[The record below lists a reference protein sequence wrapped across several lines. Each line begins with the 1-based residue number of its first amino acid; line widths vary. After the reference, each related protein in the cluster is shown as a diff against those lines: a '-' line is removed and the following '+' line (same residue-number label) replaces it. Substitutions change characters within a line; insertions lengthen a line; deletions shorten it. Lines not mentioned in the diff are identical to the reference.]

1 MKRYPFIFAFSTC
14 TKLSNQRPS
23 KQSTATATFSIM
35 INIGKIN
42 TLTIS
47 KQNSSGIYLSD
58 GSGKFVLL
66 ADKKPPKYQLE
77 DSVEAFV
84 FVDGDGHLA
93 AFTQKPLAE
102 VGDIAYLKVV
112 SVNYYGAFLDWGL
125 SKDLLVPF
133 SEQHH
138 ELEVGNSY
146 FFKLILDSKERI
158 VATTKIAQFLLDEIE
173 EGEFAVGQKV
183 DLIIADETDLGIKA
197 IVNGSHWGVL
207 YKNEVFQ
214 TLRKGQR
221 IEGFIKNIRDDLRLD
236 LTLHQ
241 AGYAKVTSLTDTI
254 LQMLRD
260 NGGELAVGDKSEP
273 EQIYALFG
281 ISKKVFKQAIGALY
295 KQKKIEIEKIKIRL
309 I

>member
-1 MKRYPFIFAFSTC
+1 
-14 TKLSNQRPS
+14 
-23 KQSTATATFSIM
+23 M

-42 TLTIS
+42 TLTVS
-47 KQNSSGIYLSD
+47 KQSSSGIYLSD

-66 ADKKPPKYQLE
+66 TDKKPKKYQLE

-84 FVDGDGHLA
+84 FVDSDGHLA

-102 VGDIAYLKVV
+102 VDEIAYLKVV

-138 ELEVGNSY
+138 ELEVGESY
-146 FFKLILDSKERI
+146 FFKLLLDDKDRI
-158 VATTKIAQFLLDEIE
+158 VATTKIAQFLSDECN
-173 EGEFAVGQKV
+173 EGEFEVGQKV
-183 DLIIADETDLGIKA
+183 DLVIADQTDLGIKA

-207 YKNEVFQ
+207 YENEIFQ

-221 IEGFIKNIRDDLRLD
+221 IEGFIKNIREDFRLD
-236 LTLHQ
+236 LTLHEM
-241 AGYAKVTSLTDTI
+241 GYGKVTTLTDTI
-254 LQMLRD
+254 LKMLYE

-273 EQIYALFG
+273 EQIYTLFSV
-281 ISKKVFKQAIGALY
+281 SKKVFKQAIGALY
-295 KQKKIEIEKIKIRL
+295 KQKKIVIEKKMIQL
-309 I
+309 IPQTDA